1 MSSSNLQ
8 QVGLA
13 RSRVAEPP
21 DLRLWQLIDDSTR
34 RLSFHNYDN
43 FLDFVL
49 CGKTPPESGEQPR
62 RSPINEFGVRIER
75 GPDAAAEPET
85 ITKGREAV
93 HELRSRRHLPFTDT
107 DAYRLLKVATE
118 AFLMVNCGVKTDE
131 GGRTLGQPLDPNS
144 SVFDRVDVVPA
155 TPEAASKDFPDFWNN
170 YTLNMPTGQDSPK
183 NKDVRVLPLL
193 AIIAK
198 KLPGS
203 NIAPPVPDGFKEPD
217 VIACLDIVQ
226 EKLTNPCL
234 VELIW
239 SYWQEEGML
248 VQTMNAITRRFQNIR
263 SRNETDPLAML
274 EIGNLRPL
282 NNLLWGYL
290 QDEQHRL
297 SVMRRAIEYDH
308 HYGIALQGKA
318 VGPMRSADSRSK
330 FLEAFHNLLHLCTVL
345 FRQDDDTTVKAD
357 GFPVLEAVKDL
368 QLVLTE
374 GQHNQY
380 GDLPS
385 AARIEMLMQQWLLAR
400 PEFREFL
407 PTRESVVYPERWMER
422 VDAMKKLQGWGDT
435 SVRHFSTLAEYGERI
450 LLSVRFGAWSDVDD
464 GNHALVWARYFRPAI
479 QSYVYAYQAV
489 TGVNLAADAM
499 LPQQRKLI
507 VMQPSELLRKRLPAG
522 ALPLLPE
529 ASSASAQ
536 PVQGYRAR
544 RSLPHR

>member
-1 MSSSNLQ
+1 MSPRTIGD
-8 QVGLA
+8 VGLA
-13 RSRVAEPP
+13 RSRVNEPP
-21 DLRLWQLIDDSTR
+21 DLGLWQLIDDSTR
-34 RLSFHNYDN
+34 RLSFDNYDIFMN
-43 FLDFVL
+43 HIL
-49 CGKTPPESGEQPR
+49 CREEPTELRKELR
-62 RSPINEFGVRIER
+62 RSQVTDFGVKVEH
-75 GPDAAAEPET
+75 GADAAVEPGNIAE
-85 ITKGREAV
+85 GRAEAFA
-93 HELRSRRHLPFTDT
+93 LRSRRHLPFTDT

-118 AFLMVNCGVKTDE
+118 AFLMVNCGVKSDAE
-131 GGRTLGQPLDPNS
+131 GHKLDQPLDPNS
-144 SVFDRVDVVPA
+144 SVFGRVDVVPA
-155 TPEAASKDFPDFWNN
+155 SDDAKNKDFPDFWNK
-170 YTLNMPTGQDSPK
+170 YRLNIPDEQNVSGP
-183 NKDVRVLPLL
+183 VAVLPLL

-203 NIAPPVPDGFKEPD
+203 NITPPLPKEAEPE

-282 NNLLWGYL
+282 SNLLWGYL

-297 SVMRRAIEYDH
+297 SVMRRAMEYDH

-318 VGPMRSADSRSK
+318 VGPLRPADSRSK
-330 FLEAFHNLLHLCTVL
+330 FLEAFHNLLYLCTVL

-374 GQHNQY
+374 GQHNQF

-407 PTRESVVYPERWMER
+407 PTRESVAYPERWMER

-450 LLSVRFGAWSDVDD
+450 LLSIRYGAWSDVDD

-507 VMQPSELLRKRLPAG
+507 VMQPSELLRRRLPGSAV
-522 ALPLLPE
+522 PQLPE
-529 ASSASAQ
+529 HSSAAQ

-544 RSLPHR
+544 RSLPRR